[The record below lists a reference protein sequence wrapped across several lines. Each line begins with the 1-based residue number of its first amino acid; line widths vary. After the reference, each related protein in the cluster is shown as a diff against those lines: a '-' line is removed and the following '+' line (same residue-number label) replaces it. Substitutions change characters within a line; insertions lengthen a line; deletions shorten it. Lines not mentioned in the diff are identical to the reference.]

1 MAKHLDLGQRGEDL
15 ALNFLKEKAY
25 EILETNWRYSRA
37 EIDIVARKDE
47 QLMIVEVKTRAS
59 YRHGHPEDD
68 VDHRKQQLLYDA
80 ATAYMDWIDHEGEV
94 RFDILSVVIRPNGT
108 HDIRHIPDAFF
119 PGLF

>member
-1 MAKHLDLGQRGEDL
+1 MAKHLDLGQRGENL
-15 ALNFLKEKAY
+15 ALSFLKEQAY
-25 EILETNWRYSRA
+25 EILDTNWRYSRA

-47 QLMIVEVKTRAS
+47 QLIIVEVKTRAS

-80 ATAYMDWIDHEGEV
+80 ATAYMDWIDHAGEI

-108 HDIRHIPDAFF
+108 HDIRHLEDAFF